1 MYFSFPPTMAT
12 MHLCITQCSLCS
24 MFNVRQ
30 HLLDASAF
38 CVGLTAGRLKGL
50 GSATLPSGRT
60 PKFNPVY
67 RPQLYADVLD
77 WLPLPTEDLVQDLR
91 FGAFCPC
98 WHISSRP
105 LLPYFEGTG
114 APALSALM
122 SKVQASLRTFLKVH
136 SDSFHAHLFCSVVLG
151 SRAFL
156 NSEYSCY
163 ERRYTHFR
171 NE

>member
-1 MYFSFPPTMAT
+1 MRM
-12 MHLCITQCSLCS
+12 CSTGSLFQQRIS
-24 MFNVRQ
+24 SRIFV
-30 HLLDASAF
+30 LVPFVLAS
-38 CVGLTAGRLKGL
+38 L
-50 GSATLPSGRT
+50 
-60 PKFNPVY
+60 
-67 RPQLYADVLD
+67 
-77 WLPLPTEDLVQDLR
+77 
-91 FGAFCPC
+91 
-98 WHISSRP
+98 SSRP